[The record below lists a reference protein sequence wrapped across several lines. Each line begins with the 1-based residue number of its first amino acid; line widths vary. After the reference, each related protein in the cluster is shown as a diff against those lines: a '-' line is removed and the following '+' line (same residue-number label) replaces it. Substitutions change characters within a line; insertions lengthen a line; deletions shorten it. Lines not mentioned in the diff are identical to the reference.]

1 MFDAQDLE
9 PTVNPGSPV
18 PAWSDG
24 SRQSIH
30 LFDRLAAIFRHR
42 RIALGVF
49 VLVAG
54 GLMVQSYSEVARYR
68 ASAQVLI
75 QDERSLAVGTLNA
88 NDPMFWQESDQYYN
102 TQYSLLRSRG
112 LARRVVAHLRLQ
124 EHPLFGGAAPRH
136 ASMLQTAPAA
146 LVAWTSRLSPSATPV
161 HAESRPD
168 ESAAESA
175 LISQFLSGVDI
186 LPEKST
192 RLVSIVYTSSSPE
205 FAAVAANALADEYAS
220 QNLDLRLEAINKNLA
235 WLEREVK
242 RQEARV
248 TEAEAALTQ
257 YREQQN
263 AMSLENRQNIVVS
276 RLNTL
281 NETVTRA
288 RTARLQKETLYLQL
302 KGVDASTDTAD
313 AFPTI
318 ASNPG
323 VVEAKSRLN
332 ELIAQKTRLSTRY
345 QSGHPEMAR
354 LDSQIASARELL
366 TAQRSRVV
374 ESAKN
379 DYDAAVEE
387 ERSFAAQLEAQKAAA
402 MDLDRKSGGY
412 SVLQREAETSR
423 QVYQALLQ
431 QEKELRVVSNSRANN
446 VQVMD
451 RAELPRA
458 PFSPNRRRDW
468 FNALLAGVLL
478 ALGLVF
484 GLEYL
489 DDTVKTPDDVTARLN
504 LPLLGLVP
512 AVRESRPPLLS
523 GEVPHEF
530 GEAFRS
536 LRTSLVFTNAPEGP
550 RIVAVTSSQPL
561 EGKTTT
567 ACNLATALAMG
578 GARVLL
584 IDADMRRPGL
594 WKLMGVENAIGLS
607 HLLVGQARVRDA
619 IQRTAEPNLFV
630 IASGHTPPNPSELL
644 ASDRMQRFVENLREG
659 PFDWVIIDTPP
670 VLAVTDAVIVGRL
683 VSGVVFVV
691 GSEMTRR
698 VHAQRALEILMAGR
712 PMTIGTVLNRVDFR
726 RNKYYYAR
734 YYGYHYQSY
743 YGPSSSAP
751 A

>member
-1 MFDAQDLE
+1 VFDAQDLE
-9 PTVNPGSPV
+9 PTANPGHSV
-18 PAWSDG
+18 PAAHG
-24 SRQSIH
+24 SSGQPVH
-30 LFDRLAAIFRHR
+30 LIDRLAAIFRHR
-42 RIALGVF
+42 RIAAGSF
-49 VLVAG
+49 ALVSGA
-54 GLMVQSYSEVARYR
+54 LMIRSYSEVPQYR
-68 ASAQVLI
+68 AAAQVLI

-112 LARRVVAHLRLQ
+112 LARRVVSHLRLQ
-124 EHPLFGGAAPRH
+124 EHPLFGAAARPQ
-136 ASMLQTAPAA
+136 ASLLSAGRGA
-146 LVAWTSRLSPSATPV
+146 LVAWTSRVSSPATPL

-168 ESAAESA
+168 ESPAEGA
-175 LISQFLSGVDI
+175 LISQFLAGVDI
-186 LPEKST
+186 VPEKST
-192 RLVSIVYTSSSPE
+192 RLVSIVYRSSSPE
-205 FAAVAANALADEYAS
+205 FAALAANAVADEYAS

-235 WLEREVK
+235 WLEQEVK

-248 TEAEAALTQ
+248 TEAEAALTR
-257 YREQQN
+257 YREEQN
-263 AMSLENRQNIVVS
+263 ALSLENRQNIVVS

-288 RTARLQKETLYLQL
+288 RTARLQKETLHLQL
-302 KGVDASTDTAD
+302 KDVDPATDAAD
-313 AFPTI
+313 AFPVI
-318 ASNPG
+318 ATNPA
-323 VVEAKSRLN
+323 VVEAKSHLN

-345 QSGHPEMAR
+345 QSGHPEMAL
-354 LDSQIASARELL
+354 LDNQIARARELL
-366 TAQRSRVV
+366 TAQRTRVV

-379 DYDAAVEE
+379 DYAAAMEE
-387 ERSFAAQLEAQKAAA
+387 ERSFGAQLEAQKAAA

-412 SVLQREAETSR
+412 LVLQREAETSR

-431 QEKELRVVSNSRANN
+431 QEKELRVVGNSRANN

-451 RAELPRA
+451 RAEVPRA

-468 FNALLAGVLL
+468 FTALLAGVLIS
-478 ALGLVF
+478 LGLVF
-484 GLEYL
+484 ALEYL

-512 AVRESRPPLLS
+512 AVRESPPPLLS
-523 GEVPHEF
+523 GVVPHEF

-536 LRTSLVFTNAPEGP
+536 LRTSLVFTTAPEGP

-619 IQRTAEPNLFV
+619 IQRTAQPNLFV
-630 IASGHTPPNPSELL
+630 MASGHTPPNPSELL
-644 ASDRMQRFVENLREG
+644 ASDRMQRFIENLREG

-751 A
+751 V

>member
-9 PTVNPGSPV
+9 PPADPGNPV
-18 PAWSDG
+18 PARSDD
-24 SRQSIH
+24 SRQSVH
-30 LFDRLAAIFRHR
+30 LVDRLAAIFRHR

-49 VLVAG
+49 VLVTSA
-54 GLMVQSYSEVARYR
+54 LMVRSYCEIAQYR

-112 LARRVVAHLRLQ
+112 LARRVVAHLQLQ
-124 EHPLFGGAAPRH
+124 DHPLFGGAAPRH
-136 ASMLQTAPAA
+136 ASLLQSGSAA
-146 LVAWTSRLSPSATPV
+146 LVGWTSRLSPSATPV
-161 HAESRPD
+161 HAESRSD
-168 ESAAESA
+168 EPAAESA

-186 LPEKST
+186 VPEKST

-205 FAAVAANALADEYAS
+205 FAATAANALADEYAS
-220 QNLDLRLEAINKNLA
+220 QNLDLRLEAINKNLT
-235 WLEREVK
+235 WLAQEVK
-242 RQEARV
+242 RQEVRV
-248 TEAEAALTQ
+248 TEAEAGLTH

-288 RTARLQKETLYLQL
+288 RTSRLQKETLYLQL
-302 KGVDASTDTAD
+302 RDVDAATDAAD
-313 AFPTI
+313 AFQAI
-318 ASNPG
+318 ATNPG
-323 VVEAKSRLN
+323 VVEAKSQLN

-354 LDSQIASARELL
+354 LDSQIASARALL
-366 TAQRSRVV
+366 IAQRSRVV
-374 ESAKN
+374 ESARN
-379 DYDAAVEE
+379 DYAAAVGE

-451 RAELPRA
+451 RAEVPGA

-468 FNALLAGVLL
+468 FTALLTGVLL
-478 ALGLVF
+478 SLGLVF

-512 AVRESRPPLLS
+512 AVRESRPRLLS

-619 IQRTAEPNLFV
+619 IQRTAEPNLYV

-644 ASDRMQRFVENLREG
+644 ASDRMQRFVDNLREG
-659 PFDWVIIDTPP
+659 P
-670 VLAVTDAVIVGRL
+670 
-683 VSGVVFVV
+683 
-691 GSEMTRR
+691 
-698 VHAQRALEILMAGR
+698 
-712 PMTIGTVLNRVDFR
+712 
-726 RNKYYYAR
+726 
-734 YYGYHYQSY
+734 
-743 YGPSSSAP
+743 
-751 A
+751 